1 MKEPEQVRDP
11 QLAPAADHAQRASNA
26 RARADRWCGPL
37 GRAALLLGAA
47 CWVFAPLAMPPGYV
61 PWRHTISELAAQGLA
76 HASLARAGLALWGLA
91 GWCAAAVRPGS
102 ASPVVRLG
110 LAGFGLS
117 MAAAAVWSHRPW
129 LPGVGYRVQEDQ
141 WHSVAASLAGT
152 CIVLALS
159 TYHLARCWRHRQP
172 DTVAWL
178 AWGSAWLCP
187 LLMQLHPA
195 AAGAWQR
202 AMFAAVGLWL
212 WRLLGGRTA
221 QLEAKRAH
229 RATTPQ

>member
-1 MKEPEQVRDP
+1 METPQPEQQQHP
-11 QLAPAADHAQRASNA
+11 ATAAGPTPGPGNGWGALAA
-26 RARADRWCGPL
+26 RWCGPL

-47 CWVFAPLAMPPGYV
+47 CWVLAPLAMPPGYV

-76 HASLARAGLALWGLA
+76 YAGIARAGLALWGLA
-91 GWCAAAVRPGS
+91 GGCAAAVRPGP

-117 MAAAAVWSHRPW
+117 MAAAAIWSHSPW
-129 LPGVGYRVQEDQ
+129 LPGVGYSVQEDQ

-159 TYHLARCWRHRQP
+159 TYHLARCWRRRRP

-187 LLMQLHPA
+187 LLMLLQPA

-202 AMFAAVGLWL
+202 AMFATVGLWL
-212 WRLLGGRTA
+212 WRVLGS
-221 QLEAKRAH
+221 Q
-229 RATTPQ
+229 ATQRDEQACHQSFE

>member
-1 MKEPEQVRDP
+1 MEEPQQEP
-11 QLAPAADHAQRASNA
+11 QLADARSAGSAWA
-26 RARADRWCGPL
+26 RAARSVGPL
-37 GRAALLLGAA
+37 GRTALLLGAA
-47 CWVFAPLAMPPGYV
+47 CWALAPLAMPPGYV

-76 HASLARAGLALWGLA
+76 HAGLARAGLALWGLA
-91 GWCAAAVRPGS
+91 GGCAAAVRPGA

-117 MAAAAVWSHRPW
+117 MAASAVWSHRPW
-129 LPGVGYRVQEDQ
+129 LPGVGYSAQEDQ

-159 TYHLARCWRHRQP
+159 TYHLARCWQRRSP
-172 DTVAWL
+172 DALAWV

-187 LLMQLHPA
+187 LLMLALPA

-202 AMFAAVGLWL
+202 AMFAVVGLWL
-212 WRLLGGRTA
+212 WRVLGG
-221 QLEAKRAH
+221 QPED
-229 RATTPQ
+229 TTSVRRLD